1 MNNIF
6 SQRLSEL
13 RHKNGWSQKETAARL
28 GISQALLSHYEKGI
42 RECGLDFLIKASQIF
57 NCSTD
62 YLLGI
67 TSNANE
73 PVEFNADKIDSDLKD
88 APELINGRATA
99 INSLSLLYS
108 ITARIGKSEINKDFN
123 KFILSEIYYVLRLFQ
138 GHYFDEN
145 NFNKNF
151 SLSLID
157 TKAVSTNAFSSII
170 NNLNKQN
177 IKLDLKK
184 EQIEDEYPTCSKSF
198 YNIINKNEK

>member
-6 SQRLSEL
+6 PQRLSSL

-42 RECGLDFLIKASQIF
+42 RECGLNFLVKASSIF
-57 NCSTD
+57 SCSTD

-67 TSNANE
+67 TNNINE
-73 PVEFNADKIDSDLKD
+73 PVEFNADKIDSDLKE
-88 APELINGRATA
+88 APELINGRATV

-123 KFILSEIYYVLRLFQ
+123 KFILSEFYYISRLFEKR
-138 GHYFDEN
+138 YFDSK
-145 NFNKNF
+145 NFNKE
-151 SLSLID
+151 LSL
-157 TKAVSTNAFSSII
+157 ALVNAKSVTATSFA
-170 NNLNKQN
+170 NLMN
-177 IKLDLKK
+177 KLDKQDISLNLKK

-198 YNIINKNEK
+198 YDIINKNEK

>member
-57 NCSTD
+57 NCSSD

-151 SLSLID
+151 S
-157 TKAVSTNAFSSII
+157 FSSTPKLFQPTHFQALLII
-170 NNLNKQN
+170 L
-177 IKLDLKK
+177 
-184 EQIEDEYPTCSKSF
+184 
-198 YNIINKNEK
+198 INKI

>member
-1 MNNIF
+1 MNNLF

-13 RHKNGWSQKETAARL
+13 RHKNGWS
-28 GISQALLSHYEKGI
+28 
-42 RECGLDFLIKASQIF
+42 
-57 NCSTD
+57 
-62 YLLGI
+62 
-67 TSNANE
+67 
-73 PVEFNADKIDSDLKD
+73 
-88 APELINGRATA
+88 PELINGRATA